1 MEKVSGL
8 VLELAENEC
17 TVLAHGNNYLRL
29 SMPDLIP
36 AIGDIVEGYPV
47 NTIHSLSNRRVSRIW
62 AYVASILIT
71 VVLSGYQV
79 YAVTSAPSAY
89 VSLDMTQSV
98 ELVLNSLGK
107 VIKTK
112 SYNTEGSD
120 LLKKVPID
128 TLPVDQALKAL
139 VKEAAHQSSPNN
151 SNDVAILAFTDSS
164 YLNRDDLNTL
174 MLDTLEQEQFKG
186 ELIIDQV
193 DPKFRNKAV
202 LADVSLGQQLAM
214 DLAAVDK
221 INLSAN
227 ELRRTPLSALLK
239 EHNIKLKAL
248 IDSLKNYTNDFTGL
262 SFSQISTTLEST
274 SDVAS
279 LLPVL
284 YQNRE
289 PVTNPSP
296 ATVVQ
301 VSAET
306 NPVASNSSIRPTQN
320 LTVSAS
326 NTNTSQTQ
334 TIVSDNK
341 DPLVKQTSKQET
353 PKAIQSNKNDK
364 DTNLDKA
371 TVSNNPSD
379 DTDFDSKEDPKKLK
393 SENQEHS
400 KKATK
405 DNKEHKTVISL

>member
-8 VLELAENEC
+8 VLELGENEC
-17 TVLAHGNNYLRL
+17 TVLAHGNNYLQL

-139 VKEAAHQSSPNN
+139 VKEAAHQSSLNN

-193 DPKFRNKAV
+193 DPKFRNKAA
-202 LADVSLGQQLAM
+202 LTDVSLGQQLAM
-214 DLAAVDK
+214 DLAAMDK

-227 ELRRTPLSALLK
+227 ELRRAPLSAVLK

-262 SFSQISTTLEST
+262 SFSQISTNLEST

-289 PVTNPSP
+289 LVTNPST
-296 ATVVQ
+296 AQ
-301 VSAET
+301 LSAET

-393 SENQEHS
+393 SEKQEHS

>member
-8 VLELAENEC
+8 VLELGENEC
-17 TVLAHGNNYLRL
+17 TVLAHGNNYLQL

-79 YAVTSAPSAY
+79 YAITSAPSAY

-98 ELVLNSLGK
+98 ELVLNSRGK

-120 LLKKVPID
+120 LLQKVSID

-139 VKEAAHQSSPNN
+139 VKEAAHQSSLNN

-193 DPKFRNKAV
+193 DPKFRNKAA
-202 LADVSLGQQLAM
+202 LTDVSLGQQLAM
-214 DLAAVDK
+214 DLAAMDK

-227 ELRRTPLSALLK
+227 ELRRAPLSAVLK

-262 SFSQISTTLEST
+262 SFSQISTNLEST

-289 PVTNPSP
+289 LVTNPST
-296 ATVVQ
+296 AQ
-301 VSAET
+301 LSAET

-393 SENQEHS
+393 SEKQEHS

>member
-1 MEKVSGL
+1 
-8 VLELAENEC
+8 
-17 TVLAHGNNYLRL
+17 
-29 SMPDLIP
+29 
-36 AIGDIVEGYPV
+36 
-47 NTIHSLSNRRVSRIW
+47 
-62 AYVASILIT
+62 
-71 VVLSGYQV
+71 
-79 YAVTSAPSAY
+79 
-89 VSLDMTQSV
+89 
-98 ELVLNSLGK
+98 
-107 VIKTK
+107 
-112 SYNTEGSD
+112 
-120 LLKKVPID
+120 
-128 TLPVDQALKAL
+128 
-139 VKEAAHQSSPNN
+139 
-151 SNDVAILAFTDSS
+151 
-164 YLNRDDLNTL
+164 
-174 MLDTLEQEQFKG
+174 
-186 ELIIDQV
+186 
-193 DPKFRNKAV
+193 
-202 LADVSLGQQLAM
+202 
-214 DLAAVDK
+214 
-221 INLSAN
+221 
-227 ELRRTPLSALLK
+227 LLK

-393 SENQEHS
+393 SEKQEHS
-400 KKATK
+400 KKTTK
-405 DNKEHKTVISL
+405 DKEHKTVISL

>member
-8 VLELAENEC
+8 VLELGENEC
-17 TVLAHGNNYLRL
+17 TVLAHGNNYLQL

-79 YAVTSAPSAY
+79 YAITSAPSAY

-98 ELVLNSLGK
+98 ELVLNSRGK

-139 VKEAAHQSSPNN
+139 VKEAAHQSSLNN

-193 DPKFRNKAV
+193 DPKFRNKAA
-202 LADVSLGQQLAM
+202 LTDVSLGQQLAM
-214 DLAAVDK
+214 DLAAMDK

-227 ELRRTPLSALLK
+227 ELRRAPLSAVLK

-262 SFSQISTTLEST
+262 SFSQISTNLEST

-289 PVTNPSP
+289 LVTNPST
-296 ATVVQ
+296 AQ
-301 VSAET
+301 LSAET

-364 DTNLDKA
+364 YTNLDKA

-393 SENQEHS
+393 SEKQEHS

>member
-8 VLELAENEC
+8 VLELGENEC
-17 TVLAHGNNYLRL
+17 TVLAHGNNYLQL

-79 YAVTSAPSAY
+79 YAITSAPSAY

-98 ELVLNSLGK
+98 ELVLNSRGK

-120 LLKKVPID
+120 LLQKVSID

-139 VKEAAHQSSPNN
+139 VKEAAHQSSLNN

-193 DPKFRNKAV
+193 DPKFRNKAA
-202 LADVSLGQQLAM
+202 LTDVSLGQQLAM
-214 DLAAVDK
+214 DLAAMDK

-227 ELRRTPLSALLK
+227 ELRRAPLSAVLK

-262 SFSQISTTLEST
+262 SFSQISTNLEST

-289 PVTNPSP
+289 LVTNPST
-296 ATVVQ
+296 AQ
-301 VSAET
+301 LSAET

-364 DTNLDKA
+364 YTNLDKA

-393 SENQEHS
+393 SEKQEHS

>member
-1 MEKVSGL
+1 
-8 VLELAENEC
+8 
-17 TVLAHGNNYLRL
+17 
-29 SMPDLIP
+29 
-36 AIGDIVEGYPV
+36 
-47 NTIHSLSNRRVSRIW
+47 
-62 AYVASILIT
+62 
-71 VVLSGYQV
+71 
-79 YAVTSAPSAY
+79 
-89 VSLDMTQSV
+89 
-98 ELVLNSLGK
+98 
-107 VIKTK
+107 
-112 SYNTEGSD
+112 
-120 LLKKVPID
+120 
-128 TLPVDQALKAL
+128 VDQALKAL
-139 VKEAAHQSSPNN
+139 VKEAAHQSSLNN

-193 DPKFRNKAV
+193 DPKFRNKAA

-214 DLAAVDK
+214 DLAAMDK

-227 ELRRTPLSALLK
+227 ELRRAPLSAVLK

-262 SFSQISTTLEST
+262 SFSQISTNLEST

-289 PVTNPSP
+289 LVTNPST
-296 ATVVQ
+296 AQ
-301 VSAET
+301 LSAET

-393 SENQEHS
+393 SEKQEHS

>member
-1 MEKVSGL
+1 
-8 VLELAENEC
+8 
-17 TVLAHGNNYLRL
+17 
-29 SMPDLIP
+29 
-36 AIGDIVEGYPV
+36 
-47 NTIHSLSNRRVSRIW
+47 
-62 AYVASILIT
+62 
-71 VVLSGYQV
+71 
-79 YAVTSAPSAY
+79 
-89 VSLDMTQSV
+89 
-98 ELVLNSLGK
+98 
-107 VIKTK
+107 
-112 SYNTEGSD
+112 
-120 LLKKVPID
+120 
-128 TLPVDQALKAL
+128 
-139 VKEAAHQSSPNN
+139 
-151 SNDVAILAFTDSS
+151 
-164 YLNRDDLNTL
+164 
-174 MLDTLEQEQFKG
+174 
-186 ELIIDQV
+186 
-193 DPKFRNKAV
+193 
-202 LADVSLGQQLAM
+202 M
-214 DLAAVDK
+214 DLAAMDK

-227 ELRRTPLSALLK
+227 ELRRAPLSAVLK

-262 SFSQISTTLEST
+262 SFSQISTNLEST

-289 PVTNPSP
+289 LVTNPST
-296 ATVVQ
+296 AQ
-301 VSAET
+301 LSAET

-364 DTNLDKA
+364 YTNLDKA

-393 SENQEHS
+393 SEKQEHS